1 MGFYHCANIP
11 ASAVPPHSPRS
22 HGSTLRFRSFRLR
35 FTVQAATV
43 PLHSLSSLN
52 SASRSRQSQLRFTT
66 QAISTPPH
74 CPGSLNSAPLHSPS
88 GLSPGSLNSAAQS
101 KQSQLRRPVQ
111 AVSTRFTVQAISV
124 PAVSSPPHSTI
135 QIKYSFPSSLIF
147 CRDFWILMRILSGT
161 PAILF
166 SICSATI
173 S

>member
-1 MGFYHCANIP
+1 MYNAMGFYHCANIP
-11 ASAVPPHSPRS
+11 AAAVPPHVPRSHDSASRFRSFQLRLTVQAAAVPPHVPRSHGSALRFRSFRLRLTVPAITTPPHSPRS

-35 FTVQAATV
+35 FTA
-43 PLHSLSSLN
+43 P
-52 SASRSRQSQLRFTT
+52 
-66 QAISTPPH
+66 AIST
-74 CPGSLNSAPLHSPS
+74 
-88 GLSPGSLNSAAQS
+88 
-101 KQSQLRRPVQ
+101 
-111 AVSTRFTVQAISV
+111 
-124 PAVSSPPHSTI
+124 PPHSTI

>member
-11 ASAVPPHSPRS
+11 AVPVPLHSPGSASRFRGFQLRLTFPAVPVPLHSPGSASRFRGFQLRLTFQAVSVPAITTPPHSPGN
-22 HGSTLRFRSFRLR
+22 H
-35 FTVQAATV
+35 
-43 PLHSLSSLN
+43 N
-52 SASRSRQSQLRFTT
+52 SASRSKQSQSRHSQLCLTT
-66 QAISTPPH
+66 QAVTVPAFCLP
-74 CPGSLNSAPLHSPS
+74 A
-88 GLSPGSLNSAAQS
+88 
-101 KQSQLRRPVQ
+101 Q
-111 AVSTRFTVQAISV
+111 AVSV
-124 PAVSSPPHSTI
+124 PPHSTI

>member
-1 MGFYHCANIP
+1 MSSYSLVCTMPWDFTT
-11 ASAVPPHSPRS
+11 ASTSRH
-22 HGSTLRFRSFRLR
+22 LRFRLTFQGVTVQPYASGASDSASQSKQLRFRLS
-35 FTVQAATV
+35 V
-43 PLHSLSSLN
+43 PAITTLPHNPSSHSPSSLN
-52 SASRSRQSQLRFTT
+52 SASRSKES
-66 QAISTPPH
+66 
-74 CPGSLNSAPLHSPS
+74 
-88 GLSPGSLNSAAQS
+88 QS
-101 KQSQLRRPVQ
+101 KQSQLRLP
-111 AVSTRFTVQAISV
+111 VQAISV